1 MYYGYARGFARSR
14 GDIVVFSHDDI
25 RFAVEDFSARLADAM
40 ATADVVGVAG
50 TTRVSGPALLWSG
63 HPYLFGTIT
72 HKAPTDPNYE
82 FAVISLAGPRITG
95 AQGLDGV
102 FIAARRTLIER
113 VGFDTAGIH
122 GFHFYD
128 IDFRYRAYTAGA
140 RLTMA
145 LHYSGRFWA
154 PPLQHL
160 LDHEI
165 ALAKP
170 RLAALAQGGVAAP

>member
-1 MYYGYARGFARSR
+1 MRS
-14 GDIVVFSHDDI
+14 
-25 RFAVEDFSARLADAM
+25 E
-40 ATADVVGVAG
+40 
-50 TTRVSGPALLWSG
+50 
-63 HPYLFGTIT
+63 
-72 HKAPTDPNYE
+72 
-82 FAVISLAGPRITG
+82 
-95 AQGLDGV
+95 LDGV
-102 FIAARRTLIER
+102 DHAAWELAVEVAARP
-113 VGFDTAGIH
+113 
-122 GFHFYD
+122 
-128 IDFRYRAYTAGA
+128 AGA